1 MNGKSRK
8 KIECADA
15 PAAIGPYSQAVLAGD
30 FLFISGQI
38 PIDPDSGEIIKEGI
52 ERQTLLVLENAEKIL
67 RSSGLELSDVVKVDV
82 FLSDIEDF
90 SVMNEAYGSKFSGD
104 VKPARCV
111 VQAARL
117 PKDVRIELSC
127 IAFAG

>member
-1 MNGKSRK
+1 MNGKSK
-8 KIECADA
+8 KEIECADV

-38 PIDPDSGEIIKEGI
+38 PIDPDSGEIIKESI

-90 SVMNEAYGSKFSGD
+90 SVMN
-104 VKPARCV
+104 
-111 VQAARL
+111 
-117 PKDVRIELSC
+117 
-127 IAFAG
+127 